1 MDDGNSFASVKSA
14 CALAKSG
21 RKTIWIMSAA
31 DKTCIM
37 IFVSWRDPFPS
48 RGSRDTYPAGWRV
61 QRLNVPKRYRGGSG
75 AGPASLLKSAMVS
88 ASRGNSR
95 IAF

>member
-21 RKTIWIMSAA
+21 RKAIWIMSAA

-37 IFVSWRDPFPS
+37 IVVFMARPLPFARQPRHLS
-48 RGSRDTYPAGWRV
+48 RLLAG
-61 QRLNVPKRYRGGSG
+61 
-75 AGPASLLKSAMVS
+75 
-88 ASRGNSR
+88 
-95 IAF
+95 